1 MSKKKLGPSTLLYPM
16 PAIVVGSQ
24 VDGKPTFMSASWC
37 GIAAWKPPALTVGL
51 QPIRHTLKGIKE
63 HGTFS
68 INVPSVALVKKVDYC
83 GLHSGEKTDKSKVF
97 KTFYGVLKTAPL
109 IEECPV
115 NLECTL
121 KTSVDLGSHILLI
134 GEIVETYINE
144 DCLTNGNAD
153 PKKIDPLIFV
163 TPTFQYHRLGEI
175 VAKTFDVG
183 KEGY

>member
-1 MSKKKLGPSTLLYPM
+1 MSKQKLGPSTLLFPM

-24 VDGKPTFMSASWC
+24 VGDKPTFMTASWC

-51 QPIRHTLKGIKE
+51 QPIRHTLKGIRE
-63 HGTFS
+63 QGTFS

-83 GLHSGEKTDKSKVF
+83 GIHSGEKTDKSKVF

-115 NLECTL
+115 NLECKL
-121 KTSVDLGSHILLI
+121 KNSVDLGSHILLI

-144 DCLTNGNAD
+144 DCLTDGKAD

-175 VAKTFDVG
+175 VAKTFEVG

>member
-1 MSKKKLGPSTLLYPM
+1 MNKKKLGPDTLLYPM
-16 PAIVVGSQ
+16 PAVLVGAN
-24 VDGKPTFMSASWC
+24 VGDKPNFMTASWC

-63 HGTFS
+63 HETFS

-83 GLHSGEKTDKSKVF
+83 GIYSGGKKDKSKVF
-97 KTFYGVLKTAPL
+97 KAFYGALKTAPL

-115 NLECTL
+115 NLEC
-121 KTSVDLGSHILLI
+121 KVINSFDLGSHILLI

-144 DCLTNGNAD
+144 DCLTDGKAD

-163 TPTFQYHRLGEI
+163 TPAFQYHRLGEF
-175 VAKTFDVG
+175 VAQAFEVG
-183 KEGY
+183 KEG